1 MLKKK
6 YDKVSDGVG
15 WRLVFYFNV
24 FMACVSFSII
34 LPSLWPYL
42 EMFDADENF
51 LAFVLF
57 IYSFGEFI
65 GAIAWGYIY
74 NASSMKFSLYSCILT
89 GLIGSLLYSIGGYFP
104 GYGKW
109 LVALGRL
116 LQGLWTGG
124 QQTVEQAYISECID
138 KKENLGLIANI
149 GAAAVIGFTVGPIV
163 GLGGRY
169 TNFSIGW
176 FYVDEYTSCGYFQ
189 AIITILMFV
198 LTAYYFEEIPREYRK
213 SLDHEEDDDEDDLIG
228 SVSAKEILKDNRSI
242 TKYNPSEINFA
253 LVTEDEKDRL
263 SRLKPNTNGV
273 LVALLIFL
281 IHFNGF
287 AVQETIT
294 TPISTD
300 VNHNYT
306 NTLDYNGDFAYV
318 LFACSGVLSIVTF
331 MLLKQVNNLIS
342 DKVLVFISSFLGL
355 AGYLIMIDYSPR
367 IIEPARF
374 IVGFCLISIAF
385 PFGRG
390 ITLSLF
396 AKIIGKHKAGVYMG
410 YMLAVGAISRCVGPF
425 WAVQALIVS
434 PALTF
439 GICAALFGVNIIAQW
454 IYDNDISPHWSYF
467 IDKYEEE
474 LHQKEGREGQNENQ
488 GKTPIVT
495 NPFSPKAGFLPT
507 KGKSSKKN
515 LEKML

>member
-1 MLKKK
+1 
-6 YDKVSDGVG
+6 
-15 WRLVFYFNV
+15 
-24 FMACVSFSII
+24 
-34 LPSLWPYL
+34 
-42 EMFDADENF
+42 MFDADENF

-57 IYSFGEFI
+57 IYSFGEFF
-65 GAIAWGYIY
+65 GAIGWGYVY
-74 NASSMKFSLYSCILT
+74 NASSMKFSLYSCIFT

-149 GAAAVIGFTVGPIV
+149 GAAAVIGFTIGPIV
-163 GLGGRY
+163 GLAGRY
-169 TNFSIGW
+169 TSFSIGP
-176 FYVDEYTSCGYFQ
+176 FYVNEYTSCGYFQ

-198 LTAYYFEEIPREYRK
+198 LTAYYFQEIPREYRK
-213 SLDHEEDDDEDDLIG
+213 SLDNEEENEADLIG
-228 SVSAKEILKDNRSI
+228 SVSAKEILKNNKSI
-242 TKYNPSEINFA
+242 TTYNPSKINFA
-253 LVTEDEKDRL
+253 LVTEHEKDQL
-263 SRLKPNTNGV
+263 SRLKPSTNGV

-306 NTLDYNGDFAYV
+306 NTLDYSGDFAYV

-331 MLLKQVNNLIS
+331 MVLKVINNIVS
-342 DKVLVFISSFLGL
+342 DKVLVLVSSLLGL
-355 AGYLIMIDYSPR
+355 VGYLIMIDYSPR

-374 IVGFCLISIAF
+374 VIGFCLISIAF

-425 WAVQALIVS
+425 WAVQALVVS

-439 GICAALFGVNIIAQW
+439 GICAALFGVNILAQW
-454 IYDNDISPHWSYF
+454 IYDNDIGPHWSYF
-467 IDKYEEE
+467 IDKYEGE
-474 LHQKEGREGQNENQ
+474 LHQKEGREDMQRESQ
-488 GKTPIVT
+488 SRTPIIT
-495 NPFSPKAGFLPT
+495 NPYSPKAGFMPV
-507 KGKSSKKN
+507 GKSTSKRN